1 MVLDAATAELKNKR
15 KKDGNEEWE
24 FIFYY
29 VFFFFFFRFIFLHWR
44 IKYDNGV
51 PGGSIIISHMDAF
64 FK

>member
-1 MVLDAATAELKNKR
+1 MEMKS
-15 KKDGNEEWE
+15 ESSF
-24 FIFYY
+24 FIM
-29 VFFFFFFRFIFLHWR
+29 FFFFFCFIFLHWR

>member
-15 KKDGNEEWE
+15 KKDGNEERE

-29 VFFFFFFRFIFLHWR
+29 VFFFFCFIFLHWR